1 MNVEGRNLCLLEG
14 FKLSSSFRRENFSRK
29 NLIEKIVDRD
39 QGRGEKQAA
48 SSRDNSLLS
57 CFYF

>member
-1 MNVEGRNLCLLEG
+1 MLRVEIYVCWKVSNYHHRSEG
-14 FKLSSSFRRENFSRK
+14 KILVEK

>member
-14 FKLSSSFRRENFSRK
+14 FKLSSFRRENFSRK
-29 NLIEKIVDRD
+29 KFNRKKLLIEIRV
-39 QGRGEKQAA
+39 GGVAA